1 MDKRRKKKFHK
12 NKEEKDEK
20 SMTRVLREESE
31 INELEQKKLEMA
43 NVNPDEIDSFA
54 KFPLSKYTLLG
65 LKHNGFTVPT
75 KVQRQTLVYS
85 LRGMDV
91 VGAAKTG
98 SGKTLAFII
107 PLLENLYVK
116 KWSSVDGLG
125 ALIIT
130 PTREL
135 AYQIFEVL
143 KNVGKSH
150 DFSAGLIIGGK
161 DLKYEWNLISGCNI
175 LICTPGRLLHHMLEN
190 PDFSCEYVQML
201 VLDEADQCLSMGFAE
216 TMNCILEELP
226 EDRQTMLFS
235 ATQTRDVKDLIRA
248 GCKNPVFCSVHEF
261 SKTATPRGLVES
273 YIVCKCE
280 EKFTFLWSF
289 IRHHRKNKIL
299 VFMSTCKQAKYMFDI
314 YCKLNAGVPV
324 LCLHGGMN
332 QLRRLAVYDIF
343 CQKENVV
350 LFATDLA
357 SRGLDIP
364 AVDWVVQ
371 IDCPEDVTTYIHRV
385 GRTARYANSGEAVLV
400 LTPHE
405 EEPMLANLKAKNIEV
420 DRIEVDTSKMSSIH
434 TKMEI
439 ILSKNNELKE
449 ESVRAFKAYVKSVT
463 LMKDKKVFNV
473 DSIDI
478 DAYARS
484 LGLAVTPRLRFLQ
497 NQKKQR
503 PKQTED
509 THNWNCSADE
519 KPWKSKFTTLDFGTE
534 DIDEED
540 FLTSTKKEQ
549 AEIIQEEEESSE
561 SASFPEDLVVSSKK
575 KPLTKQAVVKK
586 LMKKNIV
593 LNTKIVFNEEGLEV
607 KNPEKQQTSEVAQ
620 QLEDQKSG
628 INITQLQ
635 EIMKQ
640 EDVIDRK
647 LEASKKREQK
657 EIKKR
662 KEMAKKAEEKIEV
675 EDMVEE
681 GDEESDVD
689 ERTQNII
696 DSLPDPDKIYGRKK
710 RDSDSDSDDEV
721 SNKSSDES
729 DDGRGAAESS
739 EDNSSSE
746 ESEPEKKVKIS
757 GKRKARMKLK
767 EAKRAKLVQSNTLT
781 SLPVEEKE
789 QLALFL
795 LRGGRK

>member
-299 VFMSTCKQAKYMFDI
+299 VFMSTCKQVRIILF
-314 YCKLNAGVPV
+314 
-324 LCLHGGMN
+324 
-332 QLRRLAVYDIF
+332 IF
-343 CQKENVV
+343 FPLK
-350 LFATDLA
+350 F
-357 SRGLDIP
+357 LDI
-364 AVDWVVQ
+364 
-371 IDCPEDVTTYIHRV
+371 
-385 GRTARYANSGEAVLV
+385 
-400 LTPHE
+400 
-405 EEPMLANLKAKNIEV
+405 NI
-420 DRIEVDTSKMSSIH
+420 
-434 TKMEI
+434 
-439 ILSKNNELKE
+439 
-449 ESVRAFKAYVKSVT
+449 
-463 LMKDKKVFNV
+463 
-473 DSIDI
+473 
-478 DAYARS
+478 
-484 LGLAVTPRLRFLQ
+484 
-497 NQKKQR
+497 
-503 PKQTED
+503 
-509 THNWNCSADE
+509 
-519 KPWKSKFTTLDFGTE
+519 
-534 DIDEED
+534 
-540 FLTSTKKEQ
+540 
-549 AEIIQEEEESSE
+549 
-561 SASFPEDLVVSSKK
+561 
-575 KPLTKQAVVKK
+575 
-586 LMKKNIV
+586 
-593 LNTKIVFNEEGLEV
+593 
-607 KNPEKQQTSEVAQ
+607 
-620 QLEDQKSG
+620 
-628 INITQLQ
+628 
-635 EIMKQ
+635 
-640 EDVIDRK
+640 
-647 LEASKKREQK
+647 
-657 EIKKR
+657 
-662 KEMAKKAEEKIEV
+662 
-675 EDMVEE
+675 
-681 GDEESDVD
+681 
-689 ERTQNII
+689 
-696 DSLPDPDKIYGRKK
+696 
-710 RDSDSDSDDEV
+710 
-721 SNKSSDES
+721 
-729 DDGRGAAESS
+729 
-739 EDNSSSE
+739 
-746 ESEPEKKVKIS
+746 
-757 GKRKARMKLK
+757 
-767 EAKRAKLVQSNTLT
+767 
-781 SLPVEEKE
+781 
-789 QLALFL
+789 
-795 LRGGRK
+795 

>member
-1 MDKRRKKKFHK
+1 
-12 NKEEKDEK
+12 
-20 SMTRVLREESE
+20 
-31 INELEQKKLEMA
+31 
-43 NVNPDEIDSFA
+43 
-54 KFPLSKYTLLG
+54 
-65 LKHNGFTVPT
+65 
-75 KVQRQTLVYS
+75 
-85 LRGMDV
+85 
-91 VGAAKTG
+91 
-98 SGKTLAFII
+98 
-107 PLLENLYVK
+107 
-116 KWSSVDGLG
+116 
-125 ALIIT
+125 
-130 PTREL
+130 
-135 AYQIFEVL
+135 
-143 KNVGKSH
+143 
-150 DFSAGLIIGGK
+150 
-161 DLKYEWNLISGCNI
+161 
-175 LICTPGRLLHHMLEN
+175 
-190 PDFSCEYVQML
+190 
-201 VLDEADQCLSMGFAE
+201 
-216 TMNCILEELP
+216 
-226 EDRQTMLFS
+226 
-235 ATQTRDVKDLIRA
+235 
-248 GCKNPVFCSVHEF
+248 
-261 SKTATPRGLVES
+261 
-273 YIVCKCE
+273 
-280 EKFTFLWSF
+280 
-289 IRHHRKNKIL
+289 
-299 VFMSTCKQAKYMFDI
+299 MFDI

-593 LNTKIVFNEEGLEV
+593 LNTKIVFNEEGVEV

-729 DDGRGAAESS
+729 DDERGAAESS
-739 EDNSSSE
+739 EDDSSSE